1 MAGQCAER
9 ERLWNI
15 KSLPSV
21 SENSD
26 EEKAGK
32 TVRASGNGRGT
43 NPRCNRTPTLT
54 QKLSSTDENH
64 LQRKNWLFQI
74 EYHWWYKSYLRA
86 GLVPSSRWPTQNK
99 FNGGFKTFCLI
110 MLCLGIFLVSQTF
123 YLYII
128 IAKFVSMGFLYMQ
141 MYVSLHLYI
150 FLVFFFDYFY
160 ICFVFFLF
168 WFVCILSLF
177 KDACLFFNEWERE
190 RGKWYTC
197 GCGELGE
204 QKL

>member
-1 MAGQCAER
+1 M
-9 ERLWNI
+9 
-15 KSLPSV
+15 
-21 SENSD
+21 
-26 EEKAGK
+26 K
-32 TVRASGNGRGT
+32 TTCKG
-43 NPRCNRTPTLT
+43 
-54 QKLSSTDENH
+54 
-64 LQRKNWLFQI
+64 KNWLFQI

-99 FNGGFKTFCLI
+99 FNGGFKDFLSHNALSWNFPYITDLLLI
-110 MLCLGIFLVSQTF
+110 YYNCQICFYGFSVYANVCVSASI
-123 YLYII
+123 YISCV
-128 IAKFVSMGFLYMQ
+128 F
-141 MYVSLHLYI
+141 SLTI
-150 FLVFFFDYFY
+150 FY